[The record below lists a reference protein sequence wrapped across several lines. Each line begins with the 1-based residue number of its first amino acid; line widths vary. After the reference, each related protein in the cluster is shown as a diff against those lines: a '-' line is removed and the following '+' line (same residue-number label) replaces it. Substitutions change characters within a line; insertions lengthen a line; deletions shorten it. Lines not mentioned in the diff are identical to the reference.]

1 MKIKTRI
8 INIEIEYLLFIVI
21 LISIFSTHF
30 RIYMKLYFIYYLFI
44 LFHELSHIF
53 IAALLDKKINSLKF
67 SVAGA
72 CAVFNDE
79 FDVENLKQIIKNII
93 VYIAGPISNFMLA
106 IFFRYNKMIFEINL
120 FLFIINLIPIFPLDG
135 FKISKNFLL
144 LLKYFRLI
152 KFDIEVFQKILQR
165 IFIFALFIISIIQII
180 EYYNPTILIFL
191 FYIYIINKQEKSKI
205 DIGKIIK
212 NIPT

>member
-79 FDVENLKQIIKNII
+79 FEVENLKQIIKNII

-152 KFDIEVFQKILQR
+152 KFDIEVFQKILQM